1 MKNTPSLTDEESLL
15 FRDAVKGTRKIKQD
29 TIRASSNPVKQKRE
43 VRESREKL
51 GVDYFFSDEY
61 QPHLEADGPTR
72 YVRDDVSKFE
82 LKKLKRGSYP
92 PEIYLDLHGM
102 NQHQAKQELAALL
115 TLCRKENIHVASVM
129 HGIGKHILKQRIP
142 SWLAQHPAVR
152 AFHQAPR
159 EWGRERHPGAA
170 GHRGV
175 TPCPALPRTNA
186 IKTTASLR
194 WFFYWH
200 PAGVS
205 RRPPYG
211 A

>member
-51 GVDYFFSDEY
+51 WVDYFFSDEY

-159 EWGRERHPGAA
+159 EWGGES
-170 GHRGV
+170 
-175 TPCPALPRTNA
+175 A
-186 IKTTASLR
+186 IL
-194 WFFYWH
+194 
-200 PAGVS
+200 VLLDIEE
-205 RRPPYG
+205 
-211 A
+211 

>member
-29 TIRASSNPVKQKRE
+29 TIRASSSPVKQKRE

-51 GVDYFFSDEY
+51 GVDHFFSDEY

-159 EWGRERHPGAA
+159 EWGGRERHPGAA

-175 TPCPALPRTNA
+175 TPFHAPPCPGRT
-186 IKTTASLR
+186 
-194 WFFYWH
+194 
-200 PAGVS
+200 P
-205 RRPPYG
+205 
-211 A
+211 

>member
-1 MKNTPSLTDEESLL
+1 
-15 FRDAVKGTRKIKQD
+15 
-29 TIRASSNPVKQKRE
+29 
-43 VRESREKL
+43 
-51 GVDYFFSDEY
+51 
-61 QPHLEADGPTR
+61 
-72 YVRDDVSKFE
+72 
-82 LKKLKRGSYP
+82 
-92 PEIYLDLHGM
+92 M

-175 TPCPALPRTNA
+175 TPALPCPGRT
-186 IKTTASLR
+186 
-194 WFFYWH
+194 
-200 PAGVS
+200 P
-205 RRPPYG
+205 
-211 A
+211 